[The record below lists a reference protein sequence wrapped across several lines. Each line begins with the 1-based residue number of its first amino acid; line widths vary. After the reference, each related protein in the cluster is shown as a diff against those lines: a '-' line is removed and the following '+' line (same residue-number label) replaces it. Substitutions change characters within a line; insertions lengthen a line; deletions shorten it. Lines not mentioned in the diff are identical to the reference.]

1 MDTTTNRSG
10 ISIRAVWEDLTSLTK
25 ARLSFLV
32 VITAVFG
39 YLLATKGTGNFS
51 LSGLFHT
58 TFGSFLAALGAAV
71 FNQIME
77 VDADSK
83 MSRTADRPL
92 PADRIPRSGAFIL
105 GWILSAFG
113 IVHLSMMANFT
124 AGAFAA
130 LTLFV
135 YLFIYTPMKRTS
147 TFNTIV
153 GAVAGAFPPLIGWSA
168 GGGSIWGAGAAFL
181 FLLLFF
187 WQLPHFAAINWMYRE
202 EYVRGGFVMWSND
215 DEKGKKTATL
225 ALIFSLCLVGVGLF
239 GLLGPGV
246 NLACSIGIMAAGG
259 YLSFLSYRFLKSSLR
274 ADARRLFFFT
284 LMYLPF
290 VLTLGY
296 LGWSPVEHGS

>member
-1 MDTTTNRSG
+1 MGTTTNRSG

-39 YLLATKGTGNFS
+39 YLVATKGTGHFS
-51 LSGLFHT
+51 FSGLFHT

-92 PADRIPRSGAFIL
+92 PADRIPRSGAFVL
-105 GWILSAFG
+105 GWMLSAFG
-113 IVHLSMMANFT
+113 IVHLSMMTNFT

-135 YLFIYTPMKRTS
+135 YLFIYTPMKRS
-147 TFNTIV
+147 SSFNTIV

-168 GGGSIWGAGAAFL
+168 GGGSILGAGAAFL

-215 DEKGKKTATL
+215 DEEGKRTATL
-225 ALIFSLCLVGVGLF
+225 ALVFSLCLVGVGLF
-239 GLLGPGV
+239 GMLGPGV

-259 YLSFLSYRFLKSSLR
+259 YLSFLSYRFLRSSLR
-274 ADARRLFFFT
+274 TDARRLFFFT
-284 LMYLPF
+284 LMYLPL
-290 VLTLGY
+290 VLVLGY
-296 LGWSPVEHGS
+296 LGWSPIEHGS